1 MASTSP
7 ETSAAA
13 ASAKGEEDARIAAI
27 DGLRAKAAVRGLLKS
42 TLRATLSDGRVV
54 TGQFLVR
61 ML

>member
-1 MASTSP
+1 MATTSP
-7 ETSAAA
+7 GETAAA
-13 ASAKGEEDARIAAI
+13 PAKDEEGARTAAI

-61 ML
+61 M